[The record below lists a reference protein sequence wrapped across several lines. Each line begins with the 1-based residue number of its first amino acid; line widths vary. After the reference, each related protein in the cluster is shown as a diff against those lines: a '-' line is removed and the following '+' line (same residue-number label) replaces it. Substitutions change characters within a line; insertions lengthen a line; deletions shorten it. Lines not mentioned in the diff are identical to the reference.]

1 MTRGRR
7 SPVMPLWY
15 DQTINRLRKDSLMS
29 SDLPVS
35 TVMAEPTGYDLASSS
50 GGTCPGAL
58 VDAGVTCD
66 GHPCQDGMVEAL
78 RHWMSH
84 GGVDEVEIVVRR
96 DGLAVQ
102 MGGEGT
108 TALVD
113 VGASRNGFRLH
124 VQLSTSSRGKG
135 FEICVV
141 WSVVD
146 LRDNRMVELSGDVVD
161 GDSDA
166 AMLTALR
173 VVKSRFLEI
182 AG

>member
-1 MTRGRR
+1 
-7 SPVMPLWY
+7 
-15 DQTINRLRKDSLMS
+15 MS

-50 GGTCPGAL
+50 SGTCPGAL
-58 VDAGVTCD
+58 VDAGAACD
-66 GHPCQDGMVEAL
+66 GRPRQDGMVEAL

-84 GGVDEVEIVVRR
+84 DGVDEVEVVVRR
-96 DGLAVQ
+96 GGLAVQ

-124 VQLSTSSRGKG
+124 VQLSTSSHGKG

-161 GDSDA
+161 GDSDV

>member
-7 SPVMPLWY
+7 SPVMLLWY

-35 TVMAEPTGYDLASSS
+35 TVMAEPSGYDLASSS
-50 GGTCPGAL
+50 GGTCPGAS
-58 VDAGVTCD
+58 VDAGD
-66 GHPCQDGMVEAL
+66 GRPRQDSMVEAL
-78 RHWMSH
+78 RHWMLH
-84 GGVDEVEIVVRR
+84 DGVDEVEVVVRR
-96 DGLAVQ
+96 GGLAVQ